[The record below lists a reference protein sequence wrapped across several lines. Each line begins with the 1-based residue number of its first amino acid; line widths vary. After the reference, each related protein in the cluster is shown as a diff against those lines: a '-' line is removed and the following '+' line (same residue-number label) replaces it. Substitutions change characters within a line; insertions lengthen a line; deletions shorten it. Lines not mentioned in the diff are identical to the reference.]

1 MVIELSDELE
11 ATVKAQAQARG
22 LPPDLFVREV
32 LERGLQLAATPEPK
46 LPLKSGLG
54 MWAEY
59 DINIS
64 DEDIAKNRADMF
76 RNFGEDF

>member
-1 MVIELSDELE
+1 MVIELSEELE
-11 ATVKAQAQARG
+11 ASVKAQAQARG

-32 LERGLQLAATPEPK
+32 LERGLQATVNSEPK
-46 LPLKSGLG
+46 LPLKTGFG

-59 DINIS
+59 GVNIS
-64 DEDIAKNRADMF
+64 DEDIAENRADMF